1 MEIKEKKQVLREV
14 TIAHKCDNCGL
25 VVQGE
30 DIPANWHIF
39 SSHSN
44 DNPYESIDTY
54 ESYEVCSPE
63 CYSIILSEIV
73 QEMES
78 VNNGVIDGM
87 EIQFARNLQHY
98 LKR

>member
-39 SSHSN
+39 SSF
-44 DNPYESIDTY
+44 ESFEDTY

-63 CYSIILSEIV
+63 CYSIMLTEIL
-73 QEMES
+73 QEMKD
-78 VNNGVIDGM
+78 VKDGVIDGKK
-87 EIQFARNLQHY
+87 IQFARNLQHY